1 MNNDGLSPAGR
12 RARNVIFFTLFAIA
26 AFLTRQYWLSPILS
40 AVNNARNT
48 QQPAAQQPVNPG
60 QPTNMAQPGDTAIPN
75 VQVPAGGKQK
85 LTACIVNF
93 GPYFPV
99 LLIPN
104 TNPVYDLEIVP
115 LNFYETAEQLESG
128 QFINEAAEADQ
139 IAMLTDGRCDLLF
152 TTVDVIAKHPTM
164 GKLIAIIGQ
173 SDGADKTVAWNFGVT
188 QECLGKPINIFN
200 DAVGCRFA
208 VAEDSVGY
216 KQTLSFLKLASIPVT
231 QVHIDTYSTPEDAIA
246 ACLDHGADICSGWTP
261 SIYDMIIEGQSK
273 VLVDTQYLKTIY
285 DGIFA
290 SHNALQTKSEALLAF
305 EEDWFRAVKMTQDD
319 LAGAADTIQKW
330 TYNGAN
336 TNEYTF
342 VYEGSAT
349 DDFAYWFDD
358 AYAQAGF
365 DSHFVFNASP
375 DVLYDIMKDDRETW
389 EWAQIP
395 LGDGFDPKNMVDL
408 SFFQKLSG
416 RTDLSSQNPF
426 VNNTFSPFPSQS
438 DQVATREQLIALPT
452 LVEIVCPD
460 VFFRPGKTV
469 IAAGSPEEIALVS
482 CGEQIKTLVNQSNV
496 QILIIGSAAWP
507 DPAKFTGGRYDH
519 CGEFNDLDYCADV
532 AKKRAAYVLGIF
544 TGQLHLPGSRFAID
558 YRLGEK
564 TDDQAVLQDNRFVT
578 IQVKVGGLE

>member
-1 MNNDGLSPAGR
+1 MSYDNSIGPVRPSGR
-12 RARNVIFFTLFAIA
+12 LIGCAVLVLIAIIA
-26 AFLTRQYWLSPILS
+26 AIGAFTWNSWGPSLIAKNNQPNTAQ
-40 AVNNARNT
+40 VN
-48 QQPAAQQPVNPG
+48 QPS
-60 QPTNMAQPGDTAIPN
+60 QPTTTQPGDTAIPN
-75 VQVPAGGKQK
+75 VQVPAGGRQK

-104 TNPVYDLEIVP
+104 TNPAYELEVVP
-115 LNFYETAEQLESG
+115 MNFYETPEQLENG
-128 QFINEAAEADQ
+128 DFINPAEEVDQ

-164 GKLIAIIGQ
+164 GKLIAVIGQ
-173 SDGADKTVAWNFGVT
+173 SDGADKTAAWNTGVT
-188 QECLGKPINIFN
+188 PQCLGKPINIFN

-216 KQTLSFLKLASIPVT
+216 KQTLSFLKLSNIPVT
-231 QVHIDTYSTPEDAIA
+231 QVYIDTYPTPEDAVA
-246 ACLDHGADICSGWTP
+246 ACLDHADDICSGWLP
-261 SIYDMIIEGQSK
+261 SIDEMVIEGQTK
-273 VLVDTQYLKTIY
+273 VLVDSHYLKTIY
-285 DGIFA
+285 DGIFG
-290 SHNALQTKSEALLAF
+290 SNNALQNKSAALLAF

-319 LAGAADTIQKW
+319 LAGAADKIQKW
-330 TYNGAN
+330 TYNGIN

-342 VYEGSAT
+342 VYEGTAT
-349 DDFAYWFDD
+349 DDFALWFDG

-452 LVEIVCPD
+452 LVEVVCPN

-469 IAAGSPEEIALVS
+469 IAQGSPEELALLT
-482 CGEQIKTLVNQSNV
+482 CGEQIKTLMNQSNV

-507 DPAKFTGGRYDH
+507 DPETFTGGRYDH
-519 CGEFNDLDYCADV
+519 CGEFNDLDYCADI

-564 TDDQAVLQDNRFVT
+564 TKEQSVLQDNRFVT